1 MLLSIIDDY
10 PLCGARKTSSA
21 STGTRPVLLPLQ
33 GTPSPRLSELN
44 VAFGGAQQR
53 LPHFSNWTDLIRPI
67 LKATELEPCR
77 VHDVLGNRAGVRNG
91 LGEADLIDSGW
102 QQDVHGNEMLAAAF
116 APFWSPDG
124 WKCQV
129 N

>member
-1 MLLSIIDDY
+1 M
-10 PLCGARKTSSA
+10 
-21 STGTRPVLLPLQ
+21 
-33 GTPSPRLSELN
+33 N